1 MRYDYDVLAFI
12 GRFQPFHNGH
22 KVVVDEALRRAKK
35 VALVI
40 GSHDA
45 PRTARNPFTTAE
57 RQDMITACYPQE
69 VAEGRLQFV
78 PQVDHTYN
86 MDRWIAGVNTGV
98 STVANTPF
106 TPDPIRIGL
115 IGHSKDHSS
124 FYLRSFPNWD
134 SIDVPNVE
142 QINATDIRRGFF
154 EPSGEVRKLPMPV
167 VQWLREWEQTDA
179 YAAVAAEHAFVEDYK
194 KQWAAA
200 PYAPTFFTADAIV
213 TQAGHILLVQRGA
226 MPGEGLWA
234 LPGGFVNQYETSRDA
249 AVREL
254 REETRI
260 AVPEKVLYGSIRSWR
275 MFEDPYRS
283 QRGRTITTAYRFE
296 LRDAALPK
304 IKGSDD
310 AAKAQW
316 VPLENVQ
323 RSAMFEDHYDIIENM
338 VNI

>member
-1 MRYDYDVLAFI
+1 MRHDVLAFV

-57 RQDMITACYPQE
+57 RIEMISSVYPQE
-69 VAEGRLQFV
+69 VADRRLHFV

-86 MDRWIAGVNTGV
+86 MDRWIAGVSTGV
-98 STVANTPF
+98 TAVANTPF
-106 TPDPIRIGL
+106 NPDPVKLGL

-124 FYLRSFPNWD
+124 FYLRSFPTWD
-134 SIDVPNVE
+134 NIDVPNVE
-142 QINATDIRRGFF
+142 QINATDIRHAFF
-154 EPSGEVRKLPMPV
+154 DPVQAVRKLPITV
-167 VQWLREWEQTDA
+167 SQWLRQWQETDA
-179 YAAVAAEHAFVEDYK
+179 YAAVKAEHDFVEEYK
-194 KQWAAA
+194 AQWANA
-200 PYAPTFFTADAIV
+200 PYPPVFYTADAVV
-213 TQAGHILLVQRGA
+213 TQAGHILLVKRGA
-226 MPGEGLWA
+226 MPGKGLWA
-234 LPGGFVNQYETSRDA
+234 LPGGFVNRYETSRDA

-260 AVPEKVLYGSIRSWR
+260 GVPLKVLKGSIRSWQT
-275 MFEDPYRS
+275 FEDPYRS

-296 LRDAALPK
+296 LRGETLPK

-310 AAKAQW
+310 AVKAKW
-316 VPLENVQ
+316 VPLGNVS